1 MSNKRSFKAGIERM
15 SDVVKV
21 AAKGAVR
28 TISLNRPAARNAMN
42 TALLRALCAA
52 LNEANADES
61 ASVIVLTGEDPA
73 FCAGLDL
80 AEFAD
85 PEADLLRVVHTPGS
99 DPFSALKSLSKP
111 TIAAVNGPA
120 MTGGLEL
127 ALNCDFIVASDRA
140 RFADSHAKVGAI
152 PGGGTTGLLP
162 QAVGIRWA
170 KELSFSGLVLDAP
183 EALRIGLVNH
193 VVAHDELGA
202 FVGGLAEAMAGGDQ
216 RAIRELRRLYDA
228 GSLVTLAEC
237 HRLEEEAYNAWEL
250 PAAEVARRREDIL
263 ASGKRAA
270 AGA

>member
-1 MSNKRSFKAGIERM
+1 M
-15 SDVVKV
+15 SDVVEV
-21 AAKGAVR
+21 TMNAGVR
-28 TISLNRPAARNAMN
+28 TLTLNRPRARNAMN
-42 TALLRALCAA
+42 TAMLRQLCAELDA
-52 LNEANADES
+52 ANTDDS
-61 ASVIVLTGEDPA
+61 TSVIVLTGEDPA

-85 PEADLLRVVHTPGS
+85 PEADLLTVVHTPGS

-111 TIAAVNGPA
+111 IIAAVNGPA

-127 ALNCDFIVASDRA
+127 VLNCDFIVASDRA

-162 QAVGIRWA
+162 QAVGLRWA
-170 KELSFSGLVLDAP
+170 KELSFTGRVIDAS

-193 VVAHDELGA
+193 VVEHDELQA
-202 FVGGLAEAMAGGDQ
+202 FAAALGEAIAGGDQ

-237 HRLEEEAYNAWEL
+237 HKLEEAAYNAWEL
-250 PAAEVARRREDIL
+250 PAAEVARRRDDIL

-270 AGA
+270 ANA

>member
-1 MSNKRSFKAGIERM
+1 M

-21 AAKGAVR
+21 SADAGVR
-28 TISLNRPAARNAMN
+28 TLTLNRPRARNAMN
-42 TALLRALCAA
+42 SELLRELCGELSAA
-52 LNEANADES
+52 DADE
-61 ASVIVLTGEDPA
+61 ATSVIVLTGEDPA

-99 DPFSALKSLSKP
+99 DPFSALTSMGKP
-111 TIAAVNGPA
+111 VIAAVNGPA

-162 QAVGIRWA
+162 QAVGLRWA
-170 KELSFSGLVLDAP
+170 KEMSFSGRVVDAA

-193 VVAHDELGA
+193 VVPHDELGEFTA
-202 FVGGLAEAMAGGDQ
+202 ALSQAIAGGDQ
-216 RAIRELRRLYDA
+216 RAIRQLRRLYDA

-237 HRLEEEAYNAWEL
+237 HRLEAEAYDAWEL

>member
-1 MSNKRSFKAGIERM
+1 M
-15 SDVVKV
+15 SDVVNV
-21 AAKGAVR
+21 TASAGVR
-28 TISLNRPAARNAMN
+28 TLTLNRPKARNAMN
-42 TALLRALCAA
+42 TALLVALCAA
-52 LNEANADES
+52 LEDADNDEAT
-61 ASVIVLTGEDPA
+61 SVIVLTGEDPA

-99 DPFSALKSLSKP
+99 DPFGALKSLSKP
-111 TIAAVNGPA
+111 VIAAVNGPA

-127 ALNCDFIVASDRA
+127 ALNCDFILASDRA

-162 QAVGIRWA
+162 QAVGLRQA
-170 KELSFSGLVLDAP
+170 KELSFTGRVIDAA

-193 VVAHDELGA
+193 VVAHEELPGVTA
-202 FVGGLAEAMAGGDQ
+202 SVGEAIAGGDQ

-250 PAAEVARRREDIL
+250 PASEVARRRDDIL
-263 ASGKRAA
+263 AAGKRAA
-270 AGA
+270 AEA